1 MDAKKR
7 STILSGAS
15 IGVALGAIAGGLI
28 GYYGF
33 QNLPIGLAIGVAV
46 GVVLGSAF
54 DFCMVMLARKKKQKL
69 EQRELMHEIEKEEHP
84 HQKKKHQI
92 IKHVRSKSISS
103 HVLYLHFRSLHII
116 RAGMVINP
124 QMTVNGRH
132 TCPLILK
139 GKLE

>member
-15 IGVALGAIAGGLI
+15 IGVALGAI

-84 HQKKKHQI
+84 HQKKKPH
-92 IKHVRSKSISS
+92 K
-103 HVLYLHFRSLHII
+103 
-116 RAGMVINP
+116 
-124 QMTVNGRH
+124 
-132 TCPLILK
+132 
-139 GKLE
+139 

>member
-54 DFCMVMLARKKKQKL
+54 DFFMVMLARKKKQKL
-69 EQRELMHEIEKEEHP
+69 EERELMHEIEKEEHP
-84 HQKKKHQI
+84 HQKRNI
-92 IKHVRSKSISS
+92 INNKARES
-103 HVLYLHFRSLHII
+103 
-116 RAGMVINP
+116 
-124 QMTVNGRH
+124 
-132 TCPLILK
+132 
-139 GKLE
+139 

>member
-46 GVVLGSAF
+46 GVV
-54 DFCMVMLARKKKQKL
+54 
-69 EQRELMHEIEKEEHP
+69 
-84 HQKKKHQI
+84 QI
-92 IKHVRSKSISS
+92 G
-103 HVLYLHFRSLHII
+103 
-116 RAGMVINP
+116 RAS
-124 QMTVNGRH
+124 
-132 TCPLILK
+132 
-139 GKLE
+139 

>member
-54 DFCMVMLARKKKQKL
+54 DFCMVCWLVK
-69 EQRELMHEIEKEEHP
+69 
-84 HQKKKHQI
+84 
-92 IKHVRSKSISS
+92 RSKNWNS
-103 HVLYLHFRSLHII
+103 
-116 RAGMVINP
+116 
-124 QMTVNGRH
+124 VN
-132 TCPLILK
+132 
-139 GKLE
+139 

>member
-33 QNLPIGLAIGVAV
+33 QNLAIGVAV

-84 HQKKKHQI
+84 HQKKKHH
-92 IKHVRSKSISS
+92 K
-103 HVLYLHFRSLHII
+103 
-116 RAGMVINP
+116 
-124 QMTVNGRH
+124 
-132 TCPLILK
+132 
-139 GKLE
+139 

>member
-15 IGVALGAIAGGLI
+15 IRVALGAIAGGLI

-84 HQKKKHQI
+84 HQKKKHH
-92 IKHVRSKSISS
+92 K
-103 HVLYLHFRSLHII
+103 
-116 RAGMVINP
+116 
-124 QMTVNGRH
+124 
-132 TCPLILK
+132 
-139 GKLE
+139 

>member
-15 IGVALGAIAGGLI
+15 IGVALGSIAGGLI
-28 GYYGF
+28 GYYVF
-33 QNLPIGLAIGVAV
+33 QNLPNGLAIGVAV

-84 HQKKKHQI
+84 HQKKKHH
-92 IKHVRSKSISS
+92 K
-103 HVLYLHFRSLHII
+103 
-116 RAGMVINP
+116 
-124 QMTVNGRH
+124 
-132 TCPLILK
+132 
-139 GKLE
+139 

>member
-46 GVVLGSAF
+46 GVVMGSALIKEPATHF
-54 DFCMVMLARKKKQKL
+54 TGKLFCFKRPLHTL
-69 EQRELMHEIEKEEHP
+69 L
-84 HQKKKHQI
+84 
-92 IKHVRSKSISS
+92 IKHRLVPPATAMDTCVFLRYNSS
-103 HVLYLHFRSLHII
+103 N
-116 RAGMVINP
+116 AG
-124 QMTVNGRH
+124 
-132 TCPLILK
+132 
-139 GKLE
+139 